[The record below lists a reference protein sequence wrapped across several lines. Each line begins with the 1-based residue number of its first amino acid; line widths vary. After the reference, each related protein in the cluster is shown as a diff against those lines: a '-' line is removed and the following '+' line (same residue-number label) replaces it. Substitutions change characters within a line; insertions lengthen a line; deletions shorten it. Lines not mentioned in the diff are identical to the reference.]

1 MPRKC
6 QHEKQK
12 HQCREC
18 SPSYFCEHDRLKYT
32 CKECGGYSICKHGKH
47 KQVCR
52 ECGGSSICKH
62 GKYKRYCKECSGS
75 VFCTHGIS
83 KYYCKECGGSQ
94 ICKHEKFK
102 QVCIECG
109 GSSFCKHGKQKQS
122 CKECGG
128 SAFCKHNIQKQYC
141 KECGGSQLC
150 KSEWCSTAKNPKYD
164 GYCWFCYV
172 NMFPDKPVA
181 RNFKTK
187 ERAVVDYVKSQF
199 EFEWICDRRV
209 AEGCS
214 LRRPDLL
221 LHLGDQV
228 IVVECDENQ
237 HTDYDCS
244 CENKRLM
251 EISQDVDHV
260 PLVFIRFNPDDYTKD
275 GVKTTSCWNDG
286 KIKKS
291 KEKEWKER
299 LEVLKTQIQYWI
311 DNRTPKTVE
320 IVQLFYD

>member
-1 MPRKC
+1 MTPLKC
-6 QHEKQK
+6 GHGIQK
-12 HQCREC
+12 HTCREC
-18 SPSYFCEHDRLKYT
+18 SPQSFCGHDRLKQR
-32 CKECGGYSICKHGKH
+32 CKECGGSFLCKHGKN
-47 KQVCR
+47 KP
-52 ECGGSSICKH
+52 
-62 GKYKRYCKECSGS
+62 
-75 VFCTHGIS
+75 
-83 KYYCKECGGSQ
+83 YCKECGGSQ
-94 ICKHEKFK
+94 ICGHGTQKRYCK
-102 QVCIECG
+102 ECD
-109 GSSFCKHGKQKQS
+109 GSDLCKHGKRRDY
-122 CKECGG
+122 CKDCGG
-128 SAFCKHNIQKQYC
+128 SR
-141 KECGGSQLC
+141 LC

-172 NMFPDKPVA
+172 NIFPDKPVA

-187 ERAVVDYVKSQF
+187 ERAVVEFVKSQF

-209 AEGCS
+209 SEGCS

-260 PLVFIRFNPDDYTKD
+260 PLVFIRFNPDDYMKD
-275 GVKTTSCWNDG
+275 GIKTTSCWNDG

-299 LEVLKTQIQYWI
+299 LEVLKNQIQYWI

>member
-1 MPRKC
+1 MVK
-6 QHEKQK
+6 
-12 HQCREC
+12 
-18 SPSYFCEHDRLKYT
+18 CEHHRQQTACKDCGGGSICDHQRRRARCKDCGGGSICDHQRERST
-32 CKECGGYSICKHGKH
+32 CK
-47 KQVCR
+47 
-52 ECGGSSICKH
+52 ECGGSSICGH
-62 GKYKRYCKECSGS
+62 GIIKQTCKECSPQSFCVHGRTKRTCRDCDGS
-75 VFCTHGIS
+75 AFCGHGIRKQTCKECS
-83 KYYCKECGGSQ
+83 PSSFCKHNKTKYECKECGGTR
-94 ICKHEKFK
+94 F
-102 QVCIECG
+102 CG
-109 GSSFCKHGKQKQS
+109 HGKRKEW
-122 CKECGG
+122 CKDCGG
-128 SAFCKHNIQKQYC
+128 SA
-141 KECGGSQLC
+141 LC
-150 KSEWCSTAKNPKYD
+150 KSEWCSSKKQKKYD